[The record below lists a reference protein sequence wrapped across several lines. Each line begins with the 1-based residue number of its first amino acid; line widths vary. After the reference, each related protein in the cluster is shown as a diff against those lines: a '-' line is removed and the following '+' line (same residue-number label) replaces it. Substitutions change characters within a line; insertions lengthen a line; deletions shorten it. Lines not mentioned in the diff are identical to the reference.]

1 MTSNIANQ
9 YLGLLKAGSDQ
20 QKYKHSNKE
29 GGVFEELLGKEM
41 DVTYKK
47 ATCPETQLDR
57 KEEGSFTYFENDIR
71 KERKIDI
78 ELNNGVRLNI
88 ESISEEH
95 MQVFTQTVGVE
106 SFLEKQ
112 KAITKAFNEK
122 SNKMLGESLQ
132 FLFGILDR
140 VEESGLSINDKRKDK
155 KRQVELDQTGKEA
168 SDNDKKPEKGIL
180 DEKTTEQLSV
190 EKETDIKGSE
200 KKESG
205 KNGKMFQEMLKKRV
219 MKDIMEKM
227 FD

>member
-88 ESISEEH
+88 ESISAIPVCIKTAPKTNKN
-95 MQVFTQTVGVE
+95 VF
-106 SFLEKQ
+106 LRAIQ
-112 KAITKAFNEK
+112 KY
-122 SNKMLGESLQ
+122 
-132 FLFGILDR
+132 
-140 VEESGLSINDKRKDK
+140 LS
-155 KRQVELDQTGKEA
+155 
-168 SDNDKKPEKGIL
+168 S
-180 DEKTTEQLSV
+180 
-190 EKETDIKGSE
+190 
-200 KKESG
+200 
-205 KNGKMFQEMLKKRV
+205 
-219 MKDIMEKM
+219 
-227 FD
+227 